1 MIKDVQEYLTEWNK
15 ENNPFYPNEM
25 KWDRTT
31 VNKMLCDYKKQLNT
45 EDLK

>member
-1 MIKDVQEYLTEWNK
+1 
-15 ENNPFYPNEM
+15 M

-45 EDLK
+45 EDLKWIKKN